1 MQPYSI
7 MRNLSRFLFIPG
19 LFFSIAYNNAFRS
32 GEGTFL
38 NLSANFY
45 LAMAGLTLLTAYI
58 LSFIVYKKTK
68 DIHALIPDNSY
79 GVLILS
85 SIVVLSFSALLFY
98 LAIQRNSVLLGLITS
113 LFLCGSILSEIIV
126 LNHKKAERS

>member
-1 MQPYSI
+1 

-38 NLSANFY
+38 NLPADFY
-45 LAMAGLTLLTAYI
+45 LVMAGLTILTAFI
-58 LSFIVYKKTK
+58 LSFITYKKTK
-68 DIHALIPDNSY
+68 DIYVLIPDNSY

-98 LAIQRNSVLLGLITS
+98 LAIQRLSVLLGLITS
-113 LFLCGSILSEIIV
+113 LFLCGSVLSGIIV
-126 LNHKKAERS
+126 LRHKRLEQS